1 MDLLPN
7 LSLSFDRLSIH
18 SPFLLEPRHHPIP
31 QNQLYCSFAEREQI
45 ADRRSL
51 YRIQLKDLSFHQT
64 DSSSSRTH
72 ESDSLPNFGVNNIAQ
87 EELSL
92 QTLVFVA
99 YKLYL

>member
-31 QNQLYCSFAEREQI
+31 QNQLYCSFAEWEQI

-51 YRIQLKDLSFHQT
+51 YQIHLKKPF
-64 DSSSSRTH
+64 
-72 ESDSLPNFGVNNIAQ
+72 LPPDGLLI
-87 EELSL
+87 ELDP
-92 QTLVFVA
+92 
-99 YKLYL
+99 